1 MKIGTFFEQEFTG
14 AKMVDGFMNKNTHR
28 VILTAPVVGCRAC
41 GIVINH
47 RICHCI
53 ILNSEIFRPRAS
65 SVCIHWE
72 GWNLK
77 VIGSHLAPNH
87 SREDYTN
94 SINDIQDIIDSNT
107 TRTNFQKT
115 KTFDLALLDGPI
127 YNIGGIDA
135 QVSVGPP
142 IYREETPFIGSANM
156 GNLSRS

>member
-1 MKIGTFFEQEFTG
+1 MGVSLARFGEFLEDFGKEVSWDILILQEFTG

-72 GWNLK
+72 
-77 VIGSHLAPNH
+77 
-87 SREDYTN
+87 
-94 SINDIQDIIDSNT
+94 
-107 TRTNFQKT
+107 
-115 KTFDLALLDGPI
+115 DG
-127 YNIGGIDA
+127 
-135 QVSVGPP
+135 
-142 IYREETPFIGSANM
+142 
-156 GNLSRS
+156 L